1 MRSGLKGQV
10 VLITGASGGIGAETA
25 RSFAEEGA
33 RLVLHYRSNRDSAE
47 ALARELGVETLVAEA
62 DVSDESSVEAMYAKA
77 LGKFSRL
84 DALVVNAGIWIAD
97 EVPVHAMTLE
107 QWRRTMDTDL
117 TGAFLSCRGFLRH
130 LADAPRDD
138 ASIVLVASTAALFG
152 EENHTDYSAAKAAM
166 AYGMTRSL
174 KNEIVRIATRG
185 RVNCVCPGWV
195 DTPMAAASMEDP
207 TAIPRVTATMA
218 LRKIAQPA
226 DVARA
231 IVFLTS
237 PVLAGHLS
245 GTIMPIAGGMEGRW
259 LHQTKDSHQVV
270 DAEPGHDEH
279 HQDPE

>member
-1 MRSGLKGQV
+1 MRSGLDGHV
-10 VLITGASGGIGAETA
+10 VLITGASGGIGSETA
-25 RSFAEEGA
+25 RAFAEEGA
-33 RLVLHYRSNRDSAE
+33 RLVLHYNSNREGAE
-47 ALARELGVETLVAEA
+47 ALAKELGSETVVVQA
-62 DVSDESSVEAMYAKA
+62 DVSDESAVEAMYAKA
-77 LGKFSRL
+77 LGAFSRL

-107 QWRRTMDTDL
+107 QWRRTMDADL

-130 LADAPRDD
+130 VADVPRDD

-152 EENHTDYSAAKAAM
+152 EENHTDYAAAKAAM

-174 KNEIVRIATRG
+174 KNEIVRIAPKG

-237 PVLAGHLS
+237 PLLAGHLS

-259 LHQTKDSHQVV
+259 LHQTKDSH
-270 DAEPGHDEH
+270 
-279 HQDPE
+279 

>member
-1 MRSGLKGQV
+1 M
-10 VLITGASGGIGAETA
+10 
-25 RSFAEEGA
+25 
-33 RLVLHYRSNRDSAE
+33 LHYRSNRDSAE
-47 ALARELGVETLVAEA
+47 ALARELGVETFLAQA
-62 DVSDESSVEAMYAKA
+62 DVSDKSSVEAMYAKA

-97 EVPVHAMTLE
+97 EVPLHAMTLA

-130 LADAPRDD
+130 LAEVPRDD

-207 TAIPRVTATMA
+207 SAIPRVTATMA
-218 LRKIAQPA
+218 LRKIAQPE

-231 IVFLTS
+231 VVFLTS
-237 PVLAGHLS
+237 PRLAGHLS

-259 LHQTKDSHQVV
+259 LHQTKDSH
-270 DAEPGHDEH
+270 
-279 HQDPE
+279 

>member
-1 MRSGLKGQV
+1 MRSGLEGQV
-10 VLITGASGGIGAETA
+10 VLVTGASGGIGGETA
-25 RSFAEEGA
+25 RTFAGEGA
-33 RLVLHYRSNRDSAE
+33 RLVLHYNSNREGAEEPARTLDVE
-47 ALARELGVETLVAEA
+47 ALIVQA
-62 DVSDESSVEAMYAKA
+62 DVSDESSVEAMYAAA

-97 EVPVHAMTLE
+97 EVPLHAMTLE
-107 QWRRTMDTDL
+107 QWRRTMDADL

-130 LADAPRDD
+130 LEDAPRDD

-174 KNEIVRIATRG
+174 KNEIVRIAPRG

-195 DTPMAAASMEDP
+195 DTPMAAASMDDP

-218 LRKIAQPA
+218 LRKIAQPE

-237 PVLAGHLS
+237 PLLAGHLS

-259 LHQTKDSHQVV
+259 LHQTKDSH
-270 DAEPGHDEH
+270 
-279 HQDPE
+279 

>member
-1 MRSGLKGQV
+1 MRSGLDGHV
-10 VLITGASGGIGAETA
+10 VLITGASGGIGSETA
-25 RSFAEEGA
+25 RAFAEEGA
-33 RLVLHYRSNRDSAE
+33 RLVLHYNSNREGAE
-47 ALARELGVETLVAEA
+47 ALAKELGSETVVVQA
-62 DVSDESSVEAMYAKA
+62 DVSDESAVEAMYAKA
-77 LGKFSRL
+77 LGAFSRL

-107 QWRRTMDTDL
+107 QWRRTMDADL

-130 LADAPRDD
+130 VADVPRDD

-152 EENHTDYSAAKAAM
+152 EENHTDYAAAKAAM

-174 KNEIVRIATRG
+174 KNEIVRIAPRG

-237 PVLAGHLS
+237 PLLAGHLS

-259 LHQTKDSHQVV
+259 LHQTKDSH
-270 DAEPGHDEH
+270 
-279 HQDPE
+279 

>member
-1 MRSGLKGQV
+1 MRSGLDGQV
-10 VLITGASGGIGAETA
+10 VLITGASGGIGSETA
-25 RSFAEEGA
+25 RAFAEEGA
-33 RLVLHYRSNRDSAE
+33 RLVLHYNSNREGAE
-47 ALARELGVETLVAEA
+47 ALSRELDSETLIVQA
-62 DVSDESSVEAMYAKA
+62 DVSDESAVEAMYAKA
-77 LGKFSRL
+77 LGAFSRL

-97 EVPVHAMTLE
+97 EAPVHAMTLE
-107 QWRRTMDTDL
+107 QWRRTMDADL

-130 LADAPRDD
+130 IADASRDD

-152 EENHTDYSAAKAAM
+152 EENHTDYAAAKAAM

-174 KNEIVRIATRG
+174 KNEIVRIAPRG

-218 LRKIAQPA
+218 LRKIAQPE

-237 PVLAGHLS
+237 PLLAGHLS

-259 LHQTKDSHQVV
+259 LHQTKD
-270 DAEPGHDEH
+270 
-279 HQDPE
+279 

>member
-1 MRSGLKGQV
+1 MRSRLEGQV
-10 VLITGASGGIGAETA
+10 VLVTGASGGIGTETA
-25 RSFAEEGA
+25 RAFAEEGA
-33 RLVLHYRSNRDSAE
+33 RLVLHYNSNREAAE
-47 ALARELGVETLVAEA
+47 ALASELGGETLLVQA
-62 DVSDESSVEAMYAKA
+62 DVSDERSVEAMYAAA
-77 LGKFSRL
+77 LGKLSRL

-97 EVPVHAMTLE
+97 EVPLHAMTLE

-130 LADAPRDD
+130 LADVPRDD

-174 KNEIVRIATRG
+174 KNEIVRIAPRG

-218 LRKIAQPA
+218 LRKIAQPE

-237 PVLAGHLS
+237 PALAGHLS

-259 LHQTKDSHQVV
+259 LHQTKDSH
-270 DAEPGHDEH
+270 
-279 HQDPE
+279 